1 MDPQEQIRINHIT
14 FTMDEIHNLLN
25 DLYEAW
31 VDREKSQVKL
41 ITGQITKAMKDISDS
56 ITGL

>member
-1 MDPQEQIRINHIT
+1 
-14 FTMDEIHNLLN
+14 MDEIHNLLN

-41 ITGQITKAMKDISDS
+41 ITGQIAKSMKDISDS